1 MIYDDLVK
9 ELHQR
14 FDIIKNENDVDKI
27 QKLQG
32 INSELIFLKREIEAK
47 MEQSYSKALN
57 KNHDIDNIAGETQ
70 ALQTKVNGLKNKD
83 AGSIQMYRD
92 VHELYNQE
100 LIGNWLL
107 VLLLSYA
114 GYLTSN
120 RVM

>member
-14 FDIIKNENDVDKI
+14 FDIIKKEDDVDKI

-70 ALQTKVNGLKNKD
+70 ALQTKVNGLKTKMPVRYKCIAMFTNFTTK
-83 AGSIQMYRD
+83 S
-92 VHELYNQE
+92 
-100 LIGNWLL
+100 
-107 VLLLSYA
+107 
-114 GYLTSN
+114 
-120 RVM
+120 